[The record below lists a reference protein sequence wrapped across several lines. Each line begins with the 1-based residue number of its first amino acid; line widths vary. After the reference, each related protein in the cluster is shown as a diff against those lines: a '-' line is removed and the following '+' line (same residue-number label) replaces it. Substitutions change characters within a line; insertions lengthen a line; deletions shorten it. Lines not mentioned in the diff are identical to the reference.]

1 MNRILCTF
9 IGSFKLRIHQ
19 NFHSLKHKHMKTGKF
34 VKLMTAAL
42 FVFFSL
48 SASAST
54 ITSDSSIVT
63 TNEIRVQQ
71 MTERLQEIKVIDKS
85 SLTKSE
91 KKELRKEVVEI
102 KKEMKV
108 ISGGVYVSIGALLLI
123 LILLIILL

>member
-1 MNRILCTF
+1 
-9 IGSFKLRIHQ
+9 
-19 NFHSLKHKHMKTGKF
+19 
-34 VKLMTAAL
+34 
-42 FVFFSL
+42 
-48 SASAST
+48 
-54 ITSDSSIVT
+54 
-63 TNEIRVQQ
+63 

>member
-1 MNRILCTF
+1 
-9 IGSFKLRIHQ
+9 
-19 NFHSLKHKHMKTGKF
+19 MKTGKI

-48 SASAST
+48 SASASS

-71 MTERLQEIKVIDKS
+71 MDERLQEIKAIDKS
-85 SLTKSE
+85 SLTKDD
-91 KKELRKEVVEI
+91 KKSLRKEVVDI
-102 KKEMKV
+102 KKEMKAV
-108 ISGGVYVSIGALLLI
+108 SGGVYLSIGALVLI

>member
-1 MNRILCTF
+1 
-9 IGSFKLRIHQ
+9 
-19 NFHSLKHKHMKTGKF
+19 MKTGKI

-48 SASAST
+48 SASASS

-71 MTERLQEIKVIDKS
+71 MSDRLQEIKAIDKS
-85 SLTKSE
+85 ALTKAE
-91 KKELRKEVVEI
+91 KKSLRTEVVDI
-102 KKEMKV
+102 KKEMKAV
-108 ISGGVYVSIGALLLI
+108 SGGVYLSIGALVLI

>member
-1 MNRILCTF
+1 
-9 IGSFKLRIHQ
+9 
-19 NFHSLKHKHMKTGKF
+19 MKTGKI

-71 MTERLQEIKVIDKS
+71 MTERLQEIKAIDKS

>member
-1 MNRILCTF
+1 
-9 IGSFKLRIHQ
+9 
-19 NFHSLKHKHMKTGKF
+19 MKTGKI

-71 MTERLQEIKVIDKS
+71 MGERLQEIKAIDKS
-85 SLTKSE
+85 SLTKAE
-91 KKELRKEVVEI
+91 KKSLRSEVVDI
-102 KKEMKV
+102 KKEMKAV
-108 ISGGVYVSIGALLLI
+108 SGGVYLSIGALVLI

>member
-1 MNRILCTF
+1 
-9 IGSFKLRIHQ
+9 
-19 NFHSLKHKHMKTGKF
+19 
-34 VKLMTAAL
+34 MTAAL

-85 SLTKSE
+85 TL
-91 KKELRKEVVEI
+91 
-102 KKEMKV
+102 
-108 ISGGVYVSIGALLLI
+108 
-123 LILLIILL
+123 